1 MRAVLF
7 ARERGRSM
15 DNFWVVPEEV
25 KRLQR
30 ACDDAEWDDDP
41 RLAQLVRELE
51 HFKRLEA
58 EGSVYEPKF

>member
-1 MRAVLF
+1 
-7 ARERGRSM
+7 M

-58 EGSVYEPKF
+58 EGAVYEPKF